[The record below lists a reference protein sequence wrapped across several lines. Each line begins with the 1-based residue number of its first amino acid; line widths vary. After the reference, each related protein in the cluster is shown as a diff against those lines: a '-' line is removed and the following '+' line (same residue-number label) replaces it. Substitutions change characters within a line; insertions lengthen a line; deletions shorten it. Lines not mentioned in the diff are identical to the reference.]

1 MEKLIKIIT
10 SMTVFSILLVLISI
24 GMVYPTDDI
33 MGNVHGFH
41 ATIQF
46 VIMVVYLIYNCYVSE
61 RLHRFLVNA
70 INRKS
75 ETTSDVRVYVERGW
89 IILVGLSMVS
99 VFYFIGLENTSW
111 LAYLG
116 NALLFLLSALVLY
129 GGRMISTMVR
139 KDC

>member
-33 MGNVHGFH
+33 MGNVHGFY

-46 VIMVVYLIYNCYVSE
+46 AIMVIYLIYNCYVSE

-75 ETTSDVRVYVERGW
+75 EITSDIRVYVERGW
-89 IILVGLSMVS
+89 IILVGLSMVA

-129 GGRMISTMVR
+129 GERMISTMVR

>member
-10 SMTVFSILLVLISI
+10 SMTVFSILLVLISV
-24 GMVYPTDDI
+24 GMVYPTEDVI
-33 MGNVHGFH
+33 SNVHGFH
-41 ATIQF
+41 ATVQF
-46 VIMVVYLIYNCYVSE
+46 TIMVVYLIYNCYVSE
-61 RLHRFLVNA
+61 RLYRFL
-70 INRKS
+70 INSVKNKS
-75 ETTSDVRVYVERGW
+75 EITSDVRVYVERGW
-89 IILVGLSMVS
+89 IILVGLSMVA

-129 GGRMISTMVR
+129 GGKMISIMLK